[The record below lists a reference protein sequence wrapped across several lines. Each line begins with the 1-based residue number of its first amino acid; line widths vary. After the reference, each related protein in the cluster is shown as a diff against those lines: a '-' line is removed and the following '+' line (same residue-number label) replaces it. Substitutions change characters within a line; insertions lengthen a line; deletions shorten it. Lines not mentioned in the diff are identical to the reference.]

1 MLYDIILAIGFLLAV
16 VMTRYRR
23 CPSNKVLVV
32 YGRGIGMPAG
42 QLSKTLHGGGTIVL
56 PILQDYRYLSLEP
69 MQVQMLCVYSQSSN
83 SNSPGDMV
91 TCCPIK

>member
-1 MLYDIILAIGFLLAV
+1 MILYDVILYDVIITVGFILAL

-32 YGRGIGMPAG
+32 YGRGVGIPTGE
-42 QLSKTLHGGGTIVL
+42 LSRTLHGGGTLVL

-69 MQVQMLCVYSQSSN
+69 MQV
-83 SNSPGDMV
+83 
-91 TCCPIK
+91 T

>member
-69 MQVQMLCVYSQSSN
+69 MQVQMLCVYS
-83 SNSPGDMV
+83 
-91 TCCPIK
+91 TE